1 MVLQF
6 KSILKNDL
14 AIFILMLLAAS
25 ISFFLFGLNEYTV
38 PSGDSEQYNL
48 YAKNIALGNGYT
60 ADSEGKGFSNY
71 REPGYPLFLS
81 LIYKTFG
88 VENFKAVKIAQMIL
102 LAITAFI
109 VFKTFQ
115 LFNFTRT
122 GLVTGSAFALL
133 PLYAYQANL
142 LQSELWTIFL
152 LISSFFLILKILGK
166 KEGISHYILLG
177 IVFALLGLTRVHTLL
192 MPFIFA
198 GIFYWKNKPSRHI
211 ITSMAIVAVTVLFW
225 AIYVYSNIGTFAIT
239 KGRGELHLYT
249 RSIRA
254 TLPYNQQIHYFV
266 SWIKR
271 SALHG
276 ASNEILEKYD
286 PWPLT
291 IQYGALISEGRTEDE
306 LREESIARIKQNLGR
321 YLFGNPMEIAK
332 MMFVEHLFPPVS
344 PLLNRTARVMI
355 YLVIYLIFII
365 GVVSSFMFSK
375 NKQFY
380 ALINVGLIY
389 IAYHWIVLSFFDVI
403 PRFNTPYLGLY
414 LIMGIAGIVNQIEGI
429 KQKIKNL

>member
-1 MVLQF
+1 M
-6 KSILKNDL
+6 
-14 AIFILMLLAAS
+14 
-25 ISFFLFGLNEYTV
+25 
-38 PSGDSEQYNL
+38 
-48 YAKNIALGNGYT
+48 
-60 ADSEGKGFSNY
+60 DSEGKGFSNY

-88 VENFKAVKIAQMIL
+88 VENFKAVKMVQMVL

-109 VFKTFQ
+109 VFKIFK
-115 LFNFTRT
+115 LYNFTRT
-122 GLVTGSAFALL
+122 GVITGSAFALL
-133 PLYAYQANL
+133 PLYAYQVNL

-152 LISSFFLILKILGK
+152 LISSFFIILKILE
-166 KEGISHYILLG
+166 KEGDISHYILLG

-192 MPFIFA
+192 MPLIFA

-211 ITSMAIVAVTVLFW
+211 ITSIAIVFITVLLW
-225 AIYVYSNIGTFAIT
+225 ATYVYSNIGTFAIT
-239 KGRGELHLYT
+239 EGRGELHLYT

-254 TLPYNQQIHYFV
+254 TFPYNQQIHYFV

-286 PWPLT
+286 PIL
-291 IQYGALISEGRTEDE
+291 YGALVNGVRTEDE

-321 YLFGNPMEIAK
+321 YLFGNPIEIAK

-344 PLLNRTARVMI
+344 PLLNRTVRLMI

-380 ALINVGLIY
+380 TLINVGLIY
-389 IAYHWIVLSFFDVI
+389 IAYHWVVLSFFDVI

-414 LIMGIAGIVNQIEGI
+414 LIMGMAGIVNQIENI
-429 KQKIKNL
+429 KHKV

>member
-1 MVLQF
+1 MIFKPDNGLSIFVLM
-6 KSILKNDL
+6 I
-14 AIFILMLLAAS
+14 LAAS
-25 ISFFLFGLNEYTV
+25 MSFLLFGLNEYTA

-60 ADSEGKGFSNY
+60 PDSEGKGFSIY
-71 REPGYPLFLS
+71 REPSYPLFLS
-81 LIYKTFG
+81 LIYKIFG
-88 VENFKAVKIAQMIL
+88 VENFKAVKIAQVIL
-102 LAITAFI
+102 LATTAFI
-109 VFKTFQ
+109 VFKTFK
-115 LFNFTRT
+115 LFNFAKT
-122 GLVTGSAFALL
+122 GLIAGFVFAFL

-152 LISSFFLILKILGK
+152 LISSFFLILKILEKDGTVK
-166 KEGISHYILLG
+166 HYILLG
-177 IVFALLGLTRVHTLL
+177 VIFALLGLTRVHTLL
-192 MPFIFA
+192 MPLIFA
-198 GIFYWKNKPSRHI
+198 GIFYWKGESLKYISVSLAIVI
-211 ITSMAIVAVTVLFW
+211 ITVLLW
-225 AIYVYSNIGTFAIT
+225 MTYVYSNIGTFAIT

-271 SALHG
+271 SALNG

-291 IQYGALISEGRTEDE
+291 RQYGALVSEGRTEDE

-321 YLFGNPMEIAK
+321 YLFGNPMEIIK

-344 PLLNRTARVMI
+344 PLLNRTVRV
-355 YLVIYLIFII
+355 VIYLIIYLTFIS
-365 GVVSSFMFSK
+365 GAASSFMFSK
-375 NKQFY
+375 NKQLR
-380 ALINVGLIY
+380 ALMYIGFIY
-389 IAYHWIVLSFFDVI
+389 IAYNWIVLSFFDVI

-414 LIMGIAGIVNQIEGI
+414 LMIGIAGLADKFPFRDGF
-429 KQKIKNL
+429 KALS